1 MSRRVVI
8 TGLGA
13 VSPLGLTAEE
23 SWANALAGVSGVGPI
38 TQFDPAELLV
48 KIACEVKGFDPDDH
62 MDRREVRRRDRFEHL
77 ATVASNE
84 ALAQSQLKITPENAA
99 RVGVIVSSA
108 TGGIN
113 TFEQAMVTIHG
124 SNARR
129 LSPFVIPM
137 YMSNGAAGMIAIDV
151 GAKGP
156 SFSVASAC
164 ASGADGIGQAWHLI
178 RNGQIDVAVAGGSEA
193 PLCEMGIGAF
203 DRLGALSRQNEDFS
217 NTPAPFDKDR
227 DGLVMGEG
235 SGVII
240 LESLEHAQ
248 AREAT
253 ILAELAGY
261 SATADAYHITAPA
274 EGGEGGA
281 TAMAQALGIGGLGPT
296 DVDYINAHGTGTNLN
311 DMAET
316 QAIKS
321 VLGEHAYQ
329 VAVSSTKSM
338 TGHMMGATGALEA
351 VFCVQ
356 AIRDGKVPPTIHL
369 RTPDPNCDLD
379 YVPNQAREMPVEVAL
394 SNAFGFGGHNAV
406 LAFRAFPR

>member
-1 MSRRVVI
+1 MSQRVVI

-23 SWANALAGVSGVGPI
+23 SWKAAIAGQSGVGPI
-38 TQFDPAELLV
+38 THFDSSELLV
-48 KIACEVKGFDPDDH
+48 KIACEVKDFDPNDH
-62 MDRREVRRRDRFEHL
+62 LDRREVRRRDRFEHF
-77 ATVASNE
+77 ATAASNE
-84 ALAQSQLKITPENAA
+84 ALAQAGIEITSENAP

-113 TFEQAMVTIHG
+113 TFEQAMVTIHE

-137 YMSNGAAGMIAIDV
+137 YMSNGAAGLIGIDV

-178 RNGQIDVAVAGGSEA
+178 RSGHIDVAIAGGTEA

-203 DRLGALSRQNEDFS
+203 DRLGALSRQNEDYS
-217 NTPAPFDKDR
+217 STPAPFDKDR

-235 SGVII
+235 AGILI

-248 AREAT
+248 ARGAR

-281 TAMAQALGIGGLGPT
+281 AAISQALEIGGL
-296 DVDYINAHGTGTNLN
+296 DVQEVDYINAHGTGTDLN
-311 DMAET
+311 DVAET
-316 QAIKS
+316 KAIKA
-321 VLGEHAYQ
+321 VLGDRAYE

-356 AIRDGKVPPTIHL
+356 AIRDGMVPPTIHL
-369 RTPDPNCDLD
+369 RTPDPACDLD
-379 YVPNQAREMPVEVAL
+379 YVPNQAREQPVRVAV

-406 LAFRAFPR
+406 LAFQAFPR